1 MRILFIKQ
9 LFNPEPTAKSLDF
22 ALELKKRGHEV
33 QVLTGFPSYPIGRI
47 YDGYKQSPWKKEVMQ
62 GIEVIRVPIY
72 PDQSD
77 SGVKRMLHYLSYAF
91 SASILGPFLIKK
103 PDVAFVYQGA
113 IPVGIPATVFK
124 WFRGVPFVYDINDLW
139 PETVAVSGMMK
150 NKKVLKLIESW
161 CQFNYRQAA
170 KITVA
175 TPGFRERLIDKGVPS
190 DKIDFVPNWSR
201 DKYSEETLYENLKE
215 KYFPSSRFNILYA
228 GNLGVVQNLDIVLY
242 AAQEYQKR
250 GNTKVLFTL
259 LGGGADEKRLK
270 EKKEALQLNN
280 VQFLPRVDG
289 SEVIKYLNSVDA
301 LFVHLKNTPL
311 FEITI
316 PSKILSY
323 LRTGKPI
330 LLGLKGNAA
339 DIIKESKT
347 GYLFEPENSIDLIEK
362 TDQLLAITA
371 EERNEMG
378 KKGIQYYNDHLSIVS
393 STDKLEKV
401 FYEICKSSLKK

>member
-33 QVLTGFPSYPIGRI
+33 QVLTGFPSYPLGKI
-47 YDGYKQSPWKKEVMQ
+47 YPGYKQKLWQREKME
-62 GIEVIRVPIY
+62 GIDIIRVPIY
-72 PDQSD
+72 PNQSD
-77 SGVKRMLHYLSYAF
+77 SGSKRMLHYLSYAF
-91 SASILGPFLIKK
+91 SASILGSFLVKK

-139 PETVAVSGMMK
+139 PETVAVSGMMS
-150 NKKVLKLIESW
+150 NKKLLQFIEAW
-161 CQFNYRQAA
+161 CKFNYRQAA

-175 TPGFRERLIDKGVPS
+175 TPGFRDKLINKGVPS

-201 DKYSEETLYENLKE
+201 DKYSDEKLSEKLKE
-215 KYFPSSRFNILYA
+215 KYFPADRFNILYA
-228 GNLGVVQNLDIVLY
+228 GNLGVVQNLDVVLHT
-242 AAQEYQKR
+242 AQEYQKKR
-250 GNTKVLFTL
+250 NNNIFFTL

-270 EKKEALQLNN
+270 EKKKALQLDN

-289 SEVIKYLNSVDA
+289 SEVIKYLNSADA
-301 LFVHLKNTPL
+301 LFVHLKNTSL

-339 DIIKESKT
+339 DIIKESKA
-347 GYLFEPENSIDLIEK
+347 GSLFEPENSTDLIEK
-362 TDQLLAITA
+362 IDELVNKTA
-371 EERNEMG
+371 EERDEMG
-378 KKGIQYYNDHLSIVS
+378 RKGIQYYNNNLSIVS
-393 STDKLEKV
+393 SSDKLEKT
-401 FYEICKSSLKK
+401 FYKVISNK